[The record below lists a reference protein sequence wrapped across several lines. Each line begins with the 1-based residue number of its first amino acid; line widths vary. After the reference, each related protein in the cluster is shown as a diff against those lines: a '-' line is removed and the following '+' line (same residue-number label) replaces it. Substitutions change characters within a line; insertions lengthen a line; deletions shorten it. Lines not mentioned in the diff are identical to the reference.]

1 MKKDINSTPRQNNFF
16 QVCSK
21 CEFNCCKGA
30 EPPITRKRKKIIE
43 NYLAVQGLR
52 IEKPFDNTTYTFVRV
67 ASDGFCILFDSKTG
81 KCLVH
86 VVKPETC
93 VAGPITFDINPQ
105 TGKIEWFLK
114 SESICPLASI
124 LYKNKEALEKH
135 LSSAKRAVQ
144 TLVQELDAKAL
155 CAILKIEEPKT
166 FKIGEDSLSPE
177 ILKKITKNKSK
188 FSHSTPYK

>member
-1 MKKDINSTPRQNNFF
+1 MKKDINSTSRQNNFF

-21 CEFNCCKGA
+21 CKFNCCKDA
-30 EPPITRKRKKIIE
+30 KPPITRKRKKIIE

-52 IEKPFDNTTYTFVRV
+52 IEKPFDNTAYTFVRKT
-67 ASDGFCILFDSKTG
+67 SNGFCVFFDSKTG

-114 SESICPLASI
+114 FESICPLAGI
-124 LYKNKEALEKH
+124 LYKDEEALEKH
-135 LSSAKRAVQ
+135 LRSAKREVQ
-144 TLVQELDAKAL
+144 TLVHELDAKAL
-155 CAILKIEEPKT
+155 CAILKIEEPEA

-177 ILKKITKNKSK
+177 ILKKINKHEIK
-188 FSHSTPYK
+188 FFPSSPYK

>member
-1 MKKDINSTPRQNNFF
+1 MEKDINSTPRQNNFF

-30 EPPITRKRKKIIE
+30 KPPITWKRKKIIE
-43 NYLAVQGLR
+43 NYLAFQGLR
-52 IEKPFDNTTYTFVRV
+52 IEKPFDNTTYTFVRE

-135 LSSAKRAVQ
+135 LSPAKREVQ

-177 ILKKITKNKSK
+177 TLKKITKNKSN